1 MLSQYVITIN
11 LHHLLSTPLPF
22 YTALKALQQRQAE
35 LERVEQEAL
44 IAEDELSRLQRGLV
58 GFLEREGEKMNMEMH
73 DARRY
78 HIFIFLI
85 ISFISHSLSLYF
97 YLFALA
103 FSLSYTNLLSAN

>member
-11 LHHLLSTPLPF
+11 LHHLLSTPPPF
-22 YTALKALQQRQAE
+22 HTALKALQQRQAE

-73 DARRY
+73 DARRLY
-78 HIFIFLI
+78 IFFLI
-85 ISFISHSLSLYF
+85 ISFIPHSLFISIS
-97 YLFALA
+97 FALA
-103 FSLSYTNLLSAN
+103 FSLSNTNLLSAN

>member
-22 YTALKALQQRQAE
+22 HTALKALQQRQAE

-78 HIFIFLI
+78 FSLT
-85 ISFISHSLSLYF
+85 LSLF
-97 YLFALA
+97 LSLRASI
-103 FSLSYTNLLSAN
+103 FSILHKFTLS